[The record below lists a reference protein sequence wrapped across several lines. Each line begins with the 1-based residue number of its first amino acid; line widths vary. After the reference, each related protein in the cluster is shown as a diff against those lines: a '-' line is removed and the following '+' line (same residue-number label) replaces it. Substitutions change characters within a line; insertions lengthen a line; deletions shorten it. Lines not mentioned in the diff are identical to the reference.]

1 VQGGGENRQVKEAFM
16 TTGLVVAYAN
26 MFEVYVY
33 NVQKMS
39 KEGILPDYSKDYYDK
54 IIAQKKINSKK
65 KAEKSL
71 S

>member
-1 VQGGGENRQVKEAFM
+1 M

-33 NVQKMS
+33 NVQKMG